1 MAADGSIII
10 DTRIDTRGFTKGV
23 SSLESSSDRV
33 GQKLTTE
40 FKKLGTV
47 VAAAFSVQQ
56 VIQFGVASSKAA
68 RQLSDALTGLQSIVE
83 GQGRSF
89 SEANQFIQEY
99 TKDGLI
105 PATNAITAYKNLASR
120 GYDDSQIRQVMI
132 ALKDASAFGRQASYS
147 MGEAVQG
154 ATEGLKNE
162 NSILVDNAG
171 VTKNVA
177 KMWDEYAA
185 SIGTTTNNL
194 TQQQKIQAEVAGI
207 MEETKFQ
214 TGDAAKVAGTL
225 SGQLQQLSFNFNN
238 LKVSVGNMVNPLV
251 QKVLP
256 TINLVL
262 NAFTKL
268 ANAAAMVMSLL
279 FGKVASSGNGLAEQN
294 AAIAQTAE
302 AGAAA
307 EEKLAEATSSA
318 AKAAKKSQAS
328 FDELQILQT
337 GTAGGGGGSG
347 GASGGGAAGTLG
359 QAVNAI
365 TAETVVEDT
374 ISPQIEAIAAKIQ
387 ELIAPLKDI
396 NFKPMQNSLK
406 KLGTSFRSF
415 GNTVGKALEWV
426 WENILVPLSEWTIEE
441 AAPEAVEL
449 LAAALETVSSVADPV
464 IDGLDEITDDLAPL
478 VNFIKRNVIIELD
491 KWKTRFELVAKTMKD
506 KSPEITQIISNLGT
520 IFSKCWSI
528 IGPVLTKLQDGLEKT
543 NRYISEEFAIGIA
556 LVIDVLAGLTE
567 FVVDVFNGDWD
578 EAWADIVGIF
588 DDTKTAIEKTAI
600 ALEKATGI
608 QFTKILNNAK
618 TKFTA
623 TKNAILNTW
632 EEIEEN
638 GLWATIESKLNSSW
652 ESIRTKAKSK
662 FGSVK
667 DEITGAWK
675 DVLDYF
681 KNNDI
686 DLKVIGT
693 NITNAFKD
701 ALNKLIM
708 RLNAAIG
715 TPLRN
720 LNSSILKLR
729 KFEIFGAKPFASVPL
744 ITVPKIPYL
753 AKGAVIPP
761 GNPYLAVVGDQKRG
775 TNIEA
780 PLSTIEQAVAN
791 VLSSQ
796 NQNININFVGELAA
810 LARVL
815 KPEIDKENV
824 RVGTSLA
831 KGVT

>member
-10 DTRIDTRGFTKGV
+10 DTKLDTSGFSKVETQ
-23 SSLESSSDRV
+23 SSITI
-33 GQKLTTE
+33 QKLQANLRQLQAQYE
-40 FKKLGTV
+40 AVGIRRKKAFAENNDEKAERLDLQYNKIYDNIEIARKKLELAVKESAERQAKAEQDAAEKTARAATQTARANQKNADAVKRTV
-47 VAAAFSVQQ
+47 KPITQTAKQTERAGSGMGKFS
-56 VIQFGVASSKAA
+56 G
-68 RQLSDALTGLQSIVE
+68 RLRSIV
-83 GQGRSF
+83 
-89 SEANQFIQEY
+89 
-99 TKDGLI
+99 
-105 PATNAITAYKNLASR
+105 
-120 GYDDSQIRQVMI
+120 
-132 ALKDASAFGRQASYS
+132 ASAFIFNVLS
-147 MGEAVQG
+147 
-154 ATEGLKNE
+154 EGLRKLTD
-162 NSILVDNAG
+162 SIWSAISS
-171 VTKNVA
+171 T
-177 KMWDEYAA
+177 DEMQAAISNLKGAAFTAA
-185 SIGTTTNNL
+185 SPLINVLSKALAYLAN
-194 TQQQKIQAEVAGI
+194 
-207 MEETKFQ
+207 M
-214 TGDAAKVAGTL
+214 AARAFSYISHLYSLL
-225 SGQLQQLSFNFNN
+225 SGKSLS
-238 LKVSVGNMVNPLV
+238 S
-251 QKVLP
+251 
-256 TINLVL
+256 
-262 NAFTKL
+262 
-268 ANAAAMVMSLL
+268 
-279 FGKVASSGNGLAEQN
+279 
-294 AAIAQTAE
+294 IAQTAE
-302 AGAAA
+302 EMGKVANATGETAKNADKAQKSLAG
-307 EEKLAEATSSA
+307 
-318 AKAAKKSQAS
+318 
-328 FDELQILQT
+328 FDEINVLNS
-337 GTAGGGGGSG
+337 GKKDSGGGGGAELPNYQYNLNSG
-347 GASGGGAAGTLG
+347 LPAY
-359 QAVNAI
+359 
-365 TAETVVEDT
+365 VEQVAT
-374 ISPQIEAIAAKIQ
+374 KIQ

-396 NFKPMQNSLK
+396 NFKPMQTSLK

-441 AAPEAVEL
+441 AAPEAIEL

-464 IDGLDEITDDLAPL
+464 IDGLDEITDDLEPL
-478 VNFIKRNVIIELD
+478 VNFIKKNVIIELD

-528 IGPVLTKLQDGLEKT
+528 IGPVLTKLQNGLEKT
-543 NRYISEEFAIGIA
+543 NRYINEEFAIGIA

-588 DDTKTAIEKTAI
+588 DDTKTAIEKSAI

-623 TKNAILNTW
+623 TKNAILKTW
-632 EEIEEN
+632 EEIEQN

-652 ESIRTKAKSK
+652 ENIRTKAKSK

-681 KNNDI
+681 KKNDI

-753 AKGAVIPP
+753 AKGTVIPP